1 MYAWSYAGVIVG
13 SIELWCK
20 VYVGAPSG
28 AINAY
33 APLIPIAAEAA
44 PTESVTSRMHI
55 LYLDV
60 LTPRRLQYE
69 WILHCEHNGLTG
81 RHRCCPYGTR

>member
-28 AINAY
+28 AIDQRQLLFRSGDLIVADHAMNAY
-33 APLIPIAAEAA
+33 ASLIPIAAEAA
-44 PTESVTSRMHI
+44 PT
-55 LYLDV
+55 
-60 LTPRRLQYE
+60 
-69 WILHCEHNGLTG
+69 
-81 RHRCCPYGTR
+81 